1 MTENEVFEHIGDL
14 AGDYKCFDEK
24 ISHQESLILC
34 NLIEEV
40 QQYRAIGTIEE
51 FKALKEKKNF
61 LPIATITFSKEQLQ
75 EIVAEKVA
83 QIELDIQEIRAKA
96 IVNELAEEF
105 GKDTNVTTKDDWIPC
120 SERLPKIESN
130 TSDTVLVCT
139 IDGFQ
144 HMAFWCDDGKWRY
157 CESGMIKNPMEWT
170 VIIAWMPLPA
180 PYKEGVRG

>member
-1 MTENEVFEHIGDL
+1 MKEFIDKLITRIMLESASCKV
-14 AGDYKCFDEK
+14 YK
-24 ISHQESLILC
+24 LINPNKEDIAEFNAYKKC
-34 NLIEEV
+34 IE
-40 QQYRAIGTIEE
+40 II
-51 FKALKEKKNF
+51 
-61 LPIATITFSKEQLQ
+61 
-75 EIVAEKVA
+75 
-83 QIELDIQEIRAKA
+83 
-96 IVNELAEEF
+96 NELAEEYINTST
-105 GKDTNVTTKDDWIPC
+105 DTSSGWIPC

-180 PYKEGVRG
+180 PYKEGCE

>member
-1 MTENEVFEHIGDL
+1 MSDL
-14 AGDYKCFDEK
+14 ISRSEEERVYKMKEFIEK
-24 ISHQESLILC
+24 
-34 NLIEEV
+34 LIEV
-40 QQYRAIGTIEE
+40 LARDTRIGRKSCDFAVEDVM
-51 FKALKEKKNF
+51 N
-61 LPIATITFSKEQLQ
+61 
-75 EIVAEKVA
+75 
-83 QIELDIQEIRAKA
+83 
-96 IVNELAEEF
+96 LAEEYNN
-105 GKDTNVTTKDDWIPC
+105 GWIPC